1 MMSRRSILGLGLC
14 VALAYAA
21 YDWTRTHVEV
31 VTLHASGAYSDYY
44 TQLFIADDPDDS
56 HVVWIR
62 AERPTRLW
70 LKSVRANPEV
80 TVRRGEREIRYHAT
94 VWSGEGD
101 GDRARVDR
109 IFRSKYGAI
118 DRVAG
123 WFFRRDA
130 VPIRLDPSEKYANGF

>member
-1 MMSRRSILGLGLC
+1 MLSRRSILGLGIC
-14 VALAYAA
+14 AALAYAA
-21 YDWTRTHVEV
+21 FDWTQKNVEV

-44 TQLFIADDPDDS
+44 TQVFIADDPDDS

-80 TVRRGEREIRYHAT
+80 VVHRRDHDFAYRAT
-94 VWSGEGD
+94 VWNGEG
-101 GDRARVDR
+101 GHERIDRL
-109 IFRSKYGAI
+109 FRAKYGLI
-118 DRVAG
+118 DQLAG

-130 VPIRLDPSEKYANGF
+130 VPIRLEPSEKYATGF

>member
-1 MMSRRSILGLGLC
+1 MSRRSILGFGLC
-14 VALAYAA
+14 AALAYSAF
-21 YDWTRTHVEV
+21 DWTRNNIEV
-31 VTLHASGAYSDYY
+31 VTLHASGAYSDYN
-44 TQLFIADDPDDS
+44 TQLFIAEDPDDS

-62 AERPTRLW
+62 AERPSRLW

-80 TVRRGEREIRYHAT
+80 VVRRGDREIAYHAT
-94 VWSGEGD
+94 VWSPDAG
-101 GDRARVDR
+101 GDRERVDR
-109 IFRSKYGAI
+109 IFRAKYGAV